1 MLLNLKK
8 KKKKKKRTQYKIEV
22 NLPESGVKTEMETR
36 EEQPRGTEKPAKE
49 LRQPALPEGGDG
61 GGGEL
66 RGEAAGMRGGPTEN
80 WNRTRPHVLTP
91 FPEHPG
97 IFLRNERV
105 TCQTADL

>member
-49 LRQPALPEGGDG
+49 LRQPALPG
-61 GGGEL
+61 GGMG
-66 RGEAAGMRGGPTEN
+66 GAGNSEGRQRECEEGPPRTGTERGPTSS
-80 WNRTRPHVLTP
+80 RPFQNTLE
-91 FPEHPG
+91 FS
-97 IFLRNERV
+97 
-105 TCQTADL
+105 